1 MSSPETFFDGLID
14 DFGIYHHTDGQNW
27 LKSTGYSL
35 DDAARGLILCLARN
49 DLARA
54 KVLFGYVG
62 RSRDGSDFYGFASA
76 SQQFNTYPASEDA
89 KGQVVWALGYGL
101 SKNFMAAQ
109 SRAILSEVQAS
120 LPKMQHIRGYAYTLL
135 GAIYFDLD
143 LAGNL
148 AGKICDSL
156 NDRTSG
162 WFWPEDQ
169 LTYGNGILPYS
180 LLRYSL
186 VSGDKAA
193 GQTGRKML
201 DFLQQCCQQDR
212 ILGPIGNEG
221 WFKKT
226 ASRPAEY
233 SQQPV
238 DAAYMVLAWLA
249 EYQLSSNKISLTQ
262 AQRWLD
268 WFEGD
273 NIAGKKMYLANN
285 LKCFDGIDKTGINQ
299 HSGAESNICLLLAR
313 HLYKDRT
320 TV

>member
-1 MSSPETFFDGLID
+1 VSTKLFFDGLVD
-14 DFGIYHHTDGQNW
+14 DFGIRHHTDGQNW
-27 LKSTGYSL
+27 LKNTGYSL
-35 DDAARGLILCLARN
+35 DDAARGLILCLALN
-49 DLARA
+49 DLAGA
-54 KVLFGYVG
+54 KVLLNYLS
-62 RSRDGSDFYGFASA
+62 RSQKGSDFYGFATSEK
-76 SQQFNTYPASEDA
+76 QFNTYPSSEDA

-101 SKNFMAAQ
+101 SKDFESVQ
-109 SRAILSEVQAS
+109 CRKILSQVQAS
-120 LPKMQHIRGYAYTLL
+120 LPKMQHVRGYAYTLL
-135 GAIYFDLD
+135 GAIYFDLE
-143 LAGNL
+143 LAGSL
-148 AGKICDSL
+148 AGKICGSL
-156 NDRTSG
+156 NDRTG
-162 WFWPEDQ
+162 EWFWPEDQ

-249 EYQLSSNKISLTQ
+249 EYQLSSDKTSLTQ

-273 NIAGKKMYLANN
+273 NIAAKKMYLADN
-285 LKCFDGIDKTGINQ
+285 LKCFDGIDKAGINQ

-313 HLYKDRT
+313 HLYKDKT